1 MSEKMTLK
9 MCTTEIHYENSN
21 SQKSILGQKNPPA
34 SLINRDLYALCEQL
48 MYP

>member
-21 SQKSILGQKNPPA
+21 LNSQKLIVGQKNPPA
-34 SLINRDLYALCEQL
+34 SLINRDL
-48 MYP
+48 